1 MIEVTRPKFKQNS
14 VLKVQFFST
23 AGATL
28 LITVTSEEAAL
39 DPDFLRRATADGVVR
54 IISDKSGGLI
64 SDKSGGFQQ
73 ALLLDIE
80 NVLDNAPDVT
90 SVGYALQGSRPATK
104 YNEI

>member
-1 MIEVTRPKFKQNS
+1 VARTVPVIEVTRPKFKQNS

-39 DPDFLRRATADGVVR
+39 DPDFLRRATADGAVR
-54 IISDKSGGLI
+54 II